1 MNFAAVAVIGAG
13 RVGLSFAR
21 ALHRAGHPVSV
32 LTRRE
37 QRLPDPLE
45 IASTRWGPILST
57 VTAALVAVP
66 DDEIPGVAA
75 RIADLG
81 VLNQRHV
88 VLHLSGSLGRDAL
101 APLEQSGA
109 GLGSLHPLQSFAD
122 RDGDTPLRGVAAVLE
137 GDNRAISV
145 GRDLAMSI
153 GMLPMAVDTAR
164 KPRYHAAAVFAS
176 NYLVTLTA
184 MAEKLA
190 TEAGLTTARGLF
202 LPIMRQTLLNLA
214 THTPVDALTGPIRRG
229 DVGTVRA
236 HIDTLSGDDRELYL
250 ALARETLKL
259 AEMQLT
265 PDVVAEM
272 RRVLSSSGAGPA

>member
-1 MNFAAVAVIGAG
+1 MNLAAVAVIGGG

-75 RIADLG
+75 RIADIG

-145 GRDLAMSI
+145 ARDLAVSM
-153 GMLPMAVDTAR
+153 GMLPMALESAHKT
-164 KPRYHAAAVFAS
+164 RYHAAAVMVS

-184 MAEKLA
+184 VAEKLA
-190 TEAGLTTARGLF
+190 AGAGLTTARGLF
-202 LPIMRQTLLNLA
+202 LPLMRQTLLNLA
-214 THTPVDALTGPIRRG
+214 THTPGDALSGPIRRG

-236 HIDTLSGDDRELYL
+236 HLATLEGEERELYV
-250 ALARETLKL
+250 ALGRETLTL
-259 AEMQLT
+259 AEPHLAAE
-265 PDVVAEM
+265 VVAEL
-272 RRVLSSSGAGPA
+272 RALLREAHAR

>member
-1 MNFAAVAVIGAG
+1 VNLAAVAVIGGG

-37 QRLPDPLE
+37 QRLPEPLE
-45 IASTRWGPILST
+45 LASTLWGPILST

-66 DDEIPGVAA
+66 DDEIPAVAA
-75 RIADLG
+75 RIANLG

-88 VLHLSGSLGRDAL
+88 VLHLSGSLGREAL
-101 APLEQSGA
+101 APLEASGA
-109 GLGSLHPLQSFAD
+109 GLGSLHPLQTFAD

-145 GRDLAMSI
+145 GRDLAMSV
-153 GMLPMAVDTAR
+153 GMLPMAVDTAQ
-164 KPRYHAAAVFAS
+164 KSLYHAAAVFAS

-190 TEAGLTTARGLF
+190 AKAGLTTARGLF

-214 THTPVDALTGPIRRG
+214 TNTPGDALTGPIRRG

-236 HIDTLSGDDRELYL
+236 HLAALQGDERALYA
-250 ALARETLKL
+250 ALGRETLKL
-259 AEMQLT
+259 AAPHLSA
-265 PDVVAEM
+265 DVVAE
-272 RRVLSSSGAGPA
+272 LEGLLGA